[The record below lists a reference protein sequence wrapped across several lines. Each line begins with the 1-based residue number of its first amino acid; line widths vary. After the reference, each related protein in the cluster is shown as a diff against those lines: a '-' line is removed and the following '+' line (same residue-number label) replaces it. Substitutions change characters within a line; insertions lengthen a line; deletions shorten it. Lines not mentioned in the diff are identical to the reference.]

1 MDTYTAD
8 NYSTVKSSN
17 GSKWWIWVAVVVGV
31 CCCLTIAGTI
41 GLLAYFGQEPE
52 NVLLDYSMPS
62 VVTNGETFDLVLR
75 VTNAGTETITV
86 GDVDLDE
93 AFGGSI
99 LDGSVVLETEPNM
112 ERDYS
117 VAGLKT
123 FYYNQPIQPGET
135 KTITFHLQATA
146 VGEFGGSI
154 GIYVG
159 DHSKRID
166 YVGLI
171 VQ

>member
-1 MDTYTAD
+1 MDTNTID
-8 NYSTVKSSN
+8 NYSTLKSS
-17 GSKWWIWVAVVVGV
+17 SRPKWWIWATVAIVA
-31 CCCLTIAGTI
+31 CCCLAIAGTI
-41 GLLAYFGQEPE
+41 GLIAYFGQEPE
-52 NVLLDYSMPS
+52 NVSVEYDMPA
-62 VVTNGETFDLVLR
+62 VVSNGAMFDLVLR
-75 VTNAGTETITV
+75 VTNSGSETITV
-86 GDVDLDE
+86 ADIDLDE

-117 VAGLKT
+117 VEGLKT
-123 FYYNQPIQPGET
+123 FFYNQPIQPGET
-135 KTITFHLQATA
+135 KTIIFHLQATA

-154 GIYVG
+154 GLYVG

>member
-8 NYSTVKSSN
+8 NFSTLKNSS
-17 GSKWWIWVAVVVGV
+17 GSKWWIWVAVAVGV
-31 CCCLTIAGTI
+31 CCCLAIAGTI
-41 GLLAYFGQEPE
+41 GVLAYFGQEPE
-52 NVLLDYSMPS
+52 NVSVEYDMPS
-62 VVTNGETFDLVLR
+62 VVSNGETFDLVLR
-75 VTNAGTETITV
+75 VTNQGTETITV
-86 GDVDLDE
+86 SDIDLDE

-99 LDGSVVLETEPNM
+99 LDGSVVLGTEPTM

-117 VAGLKT
+117 VEGLKT
-123 FYYNQPIQPGET
+123 FFYNQPIQPGET
-135 KTITFHLQATA
+135 RTITFHLQATT

-154 GIYVG
+154 GLYVG